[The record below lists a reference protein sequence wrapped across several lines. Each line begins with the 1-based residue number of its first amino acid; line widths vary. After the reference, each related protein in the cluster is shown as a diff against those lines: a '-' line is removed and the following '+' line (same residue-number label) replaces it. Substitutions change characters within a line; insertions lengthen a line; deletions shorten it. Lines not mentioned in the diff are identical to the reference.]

1 MKVRRIVLNSVLAL
15 AVVGVGAVA
24 VTSVGSARTTKPVG
38 QAVAVTRGTL
48 VATVTATGN
57 VEAVDKIQVDLAGS
71 GGTVKKIYVRQGA
84 RVTQGQRLLR
94 VDDTSEK
101 SDLKTAQASLDSAE
115 AKLTTTTQSRS
126 GAEVRQ
132 DNASIAGASQSV
144 RNAQTSLDAARATH
158 RLDSR
163 QQDAIVDEAEDAVG
177 RAKNNRSDAEDALEN
192 AQNKL
197 KDDQASGNT
206 AAISADQSQV
216 SSLTSA
222 LQSAKSAVDS
232 AESSLSAAKR
242 TRSSTLLRDRQSVS
256 TAEGQLAT
264 AQKQLDQ
271 QRAAAAVNAQP
282 ARQGAVE
289 DAQSAVDSAQVGVDK
304 AQKALDETVL
314 KAPADGTV
322 ATINA
327 VVGQSSG
334 SSGGGSASSSGSG
347 SGSASS
353 AGGSGGGA
361 ASTSSTS
368 TTGST
373 SSSGL
378 VVLTDLT
385 HKQVAATVAEVDVTK
400 LKLGL
405 KSQIVFPASG
415 VKASGTVTEID
426 TEQTVTNDVV
436 EYGIKV
442 RMDSGDSSVKIGQTA
457 SLTITAQQKDGVLI
471 VPTSALRTVNGVS
484 SVTRR
489 VNDVDS
495 PVTIQ
500 TGLVGTTG
508 TEVVSGLSEGDQVVL
523 PTTGGS

>member
-1 MKVRRIVLNSVLAL
+1 MKVRRVLLNSALAL
-15 AVVGVGAVA
+15 AVVGVGALA
-24 VTSVGSARTTKPVG
+24 VTSVSTARTTKPVG

-57 VEAVDKIQVDLAGS
+57 VEAIDRIQVDLAGS
-71 GGTVKKIYVRQGA
+71 GGTVKKIYVKEGA
-84 RVTQGQRLLR
+84 RVTKGQRLLR
-94 VDDTSEK
+94 VDSSSEK
-101 SDLKTAQASLDSAE
+101 SDLKTARASLASAE

-132 DNASIAGASQSV
+132 DNASIAGASESV

-158 RLDSR
+158 KLDSK

-177 RAKNNRSDAEDALEN
+177 SAKNDRSDAQKELDDAK
-192 AQNKL
+192 QDPTK
-197 KDDQASGNT
+197 
-206 AAISADQSQV
+206 QSQV
-216 SSLTSA
+216 ASLTSA
-222 LQSAKSAVDS
+222 LQSAKSAVNS
-232 AESSLSAAKR
+232 AESSLSSAKR
-242 TRSSTLLRDRQSVS
+242 ARAATLLKDRQSVDS
-256 TAEGQLAT
+256 AEGQVAT

-289 DAQSAVDSAQVGVDK
+289 DAQSSVDSAEVDVAK
-304 AQKALDETVL
+304 AKKALAETVL
-314 KAPADGTV
+314 TAPSDGTV

-334 SSGGGSASSSGSG
+334 SSASGSSASGSGTGSGSSASGSG
-347 SGSASS
+347 SGA
-353 AGGSGGGA
+353 A

-368 TTGST
+368 ST
-373 SSSGL
+373 SASSSSGL

-385 HKQVAATVAEVDVTK
+385 RKQVAATVAEVDVTK

-405 KSQIVFPASG
+405 KAQIVFPASG
-415 VKASGTVTEID
+415 LTAAGTVTEID

-436 EYGIKV
+436 EYGVKV
-442 RMDSGDSSVKIGQTA
+442 RLDTGDKSVKIGQTA

-471 VPTSALRTVNGVS
+471 VPTSVLRTVNGVS

-495 PVTIQ
+495 PVTVQ

-508 TEVVSGLSEGDQVVL
+508 TEVLSGLSEGDLVVL